1 MYTNDSPEHPLYL
14 QIKTVIQ
21 KQIETGEL
29 QIGDR
34 ASSERELSETFNV
47 SRMTARQALK
57 ELEQE
62 GYLERIRGR
71 GSFVAVPKV
80 QESLLELVSFS
91 EDMRRRGLKASSKV
105 LSITVQTP
113 ERQIASRLEISLS
126 TKVFCLERLRY
137 AASSTMSYEKSYLPE
152 TLVPN
157 LDKEDLNNSLYQLLA
172 SKYDIRLSAAE
183 QSLEGLMAN
192 QHQAKLLE
200 VPIGSVLLK
209 LERVS
214 RDEQAKPV
222 EFVQAFYR
230 ADRYIFTAQLKR
242 LKS

>member
-1 MYTNDSPEHPLYL
+1 MQIHDSPDHPLYL
-14 QIKTVIQ
+14 QIKAVIQ

-29 QIGDR
+29 QIGER
-34 ASSERELSETFNV
+34 AASERELSETFNV

-62 GYLERIRGR
+62 GYLERVRGR

-91 EDMRRRGLKASSKV
+91 EDMQRRGLTASSKV
-105 LSITVQTP
+105 LSVNIQTP
-113 ERQIASRLEISLS
+113 ERHIASRLEISLS
-126 TKVFCLERLRY
+126 TKVVCLERLRY
-137 AASSTMSYEKSYLPE
+137 AASSTMSYEKSYLPQ

-157 LDKEDLNNSLYQLLA
+157 LDKEDLSQSLYHLLLT
-172 SKYDIRLSAAE
+172 KYGIRLSTAE
-183 QSLEGLMAN
+183 QSLEGMTASQ
-192 QHQAKLLE
+192 QHAKLLE
-200 VPIGSVLLK
+200 IPVGSVLLK

-214 RDEQAKPV
+214 RDERGTPV

-230 ADRYIFTAQLKR
+230 ADRYVFTAQLRR
-242 LKS
+242 L